1 MCTGSGLSQLHHNG
15 VGGVG
20 SFEFVNASA
29 MAESSLR
36 VESPASE
43 IQLVGGGGE
52 NESAD

>member
-1 MCTGSGLSQLHHNG
+1 MCTGSGLSQVHHN
-15 VGGVG
+15 GVG